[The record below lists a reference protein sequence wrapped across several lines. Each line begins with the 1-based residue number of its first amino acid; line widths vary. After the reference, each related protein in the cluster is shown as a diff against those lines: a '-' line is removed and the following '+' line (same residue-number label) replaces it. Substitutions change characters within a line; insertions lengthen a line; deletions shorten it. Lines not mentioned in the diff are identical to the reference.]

1 MKRAPVAVV
10 ENSKMSF
17 GTDVPA
23 TLTNMHKTAVERCNF
38 DQNEA
43 KQKMREYLAY
53 DGRFRDYDHE
63 ALINRVAECRSNGA
77 ILDFDDPRLKGQ
89 EPRPLERSRW

>member
-1 MKRAPVAVV
+1 
-10 ENSKMSF
+10 MSF

-63 ALINRVAECRSNGA
+63 ALINRVQECRSNGA
-77 ILDFDDPRLKGQ
+77 ILDLDDPVLKGQ
-89 EPRPLERSRW
+89 EPRPLSYRY